1 MPEENV
7 EKGNPYL
14 PKLRM
19 ILGQVLEQYGIG
31 YQHFSPLLID
41 TDTQPESLLD
51 EDDVELVLEQISP
64 DLNYLKIATDRPA
77 YFSPYIE
84 RMYEETGLVVQME
97 AKGQTSVNGIN
108 VVLDM
113 EWEGSCHREYMK
125 EQILYIPIYK
135 RPWSKLEME
144 QNLDIS
150 IPIGY
155 NTMIV
160 KG

>member
-1 MPEENV
+1 
-7 EKGNPYL
+7 
-14 PKLRM
+14 
-19 ILGQVLEQYGIG
+19 
-31 YQHFSPLLID
+31 
-41 TDTQPESLLD
+41 
-51 EDDVELVLEQISP
+51 
-64 DLNYLKIATDRPA
+64 
-77 YFSPYIE
+77 
-84 RMYEETGLVVQME
+84 ME